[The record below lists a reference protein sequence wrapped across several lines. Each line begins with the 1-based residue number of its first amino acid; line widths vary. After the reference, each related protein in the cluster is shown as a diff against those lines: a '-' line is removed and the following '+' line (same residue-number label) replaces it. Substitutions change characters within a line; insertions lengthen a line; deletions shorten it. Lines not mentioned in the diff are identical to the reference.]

1 MNKKFRENN
10 NIVLYY
16 NYKMSLKSYWNGWS
30 LGSATFDKYSKKA
43 YVTVPRGFSKDAR
56 GFSKDDSVLVIVDG
70 HSFLAR
76 VEAME
81 KNGDWTIASMPWD
94 EWDVEIEF
102 WNLLDSGS
110 EQQQVLVKV
119 LPKSKQFIKP
129 FTTIDL
135 PSSDYTV
142 LPALKEQIVS
152 VGGLTLI
159 EGAQMAGLDQFSQVT
174 VKFDAGNP
182 NTTVETFV
190 ADKVKAKHLK
200 KGDNQFIEICDG
212 SQQKGII
219 AAFDD
224 QQKQERVDSYLDL
237 MRLELREEGRDVF
250 VHYSVSLVDADGVK
264 VVVDSQSVKD
274 VRRIRKDG
282 RIKYALAIASGVLVV
297 GAGPLSALPYTLT
310 IEKKT
315 VKKSDYSDWLGNS
328 GMQAAQIW
336 PSSLNQEPGVPILVL
351 FSKKHGVDGH
361 NFIELHDVSEHILF
375 GATLVSL
382 TVGNKTI
389 YGSLKLGENKK
400 VILTKPDGMGLVAWD
415 KHLAALPFDGFGFIA
430 QVALG
435 SAAKPATI
443 QLKIDLPNLD
453 SALDVYNGL
462 QNITVLT
469 VAEASAVIGSLKV
482 ADALVSAPT
491 AEINVLTATATIAGR
506 ASSELAPSGVE
517 PSGLPIVAYGGM
529 VVKWFNAENCLEI
542 TVPSNS
548 SDKFTVCDSNDVYDP
563 LQEQGVADFL
573 DAAAADIQN
582 EREKR
587 IEHFFDLAGGKKIE
601 WLVMLQS
608 TNNREPV
615 FKLFAVWDAEVLR
628 TGSGKKYKFY
638 LEAGQLLELDLNHVT
653 ILQLV
658 RTVEQI
664 VDVEK
669 FVEDIA
675 EQYDNDGVW
684 YLKGDTIIEANAKL
698 TIKAGQQLRLN
709 RVDTKNYFTL
719 TNKGTIILNKDN
731 RSSGSLSVVN
741 VNPANPLPAFTNDY
755 GGIITN
761 GGSIWLENGMT
772 NNGTI
777 TNNGGIVNYG
787 GTFTNNGRI
796 TNNATIS
803 IRNGA
808 FFAGKP
814 VFGRSITN

>member
-1 MNKKFRENN
+1 
-10 NIVLYY
+10 
-16 NYKMSLKSYWNGWS
+16 MSLKSYWNGWS
-30 LGSATFDKYSKKA
+30 LGSATFDKDRKKA
-43 YVTVPRGFSKDAR
+43 YVTVANLDKAFPEA
-56 GFSKDDSVLVIVDG
+56 FSKDDSVLVIVG
-70 HSFLAR
+70 EHSFLAR
-76 VEAME
+76 VEATE
-81 KNGDWTIASMPWD
+81 KNGDDAIIFISCD
-94 EWDVEIEF
+94 EWDYF
-102 WNLLDSGS
+102 LDSGS
-110 EQQQVLVKV
+110 EKSVLVKV
-119 LPKSKQFIKP
+119 LPKSKQTEKP
-129 FTTIDL
+129 FATIGL
-135 PSSDYTV
+135 QSSDYAAFTE
-142 LPALKEQIVS
+142 LKEQIES
-152 VGGLTLI
+152 VEGLTFI
-159 EGAQMAGLDQFSQVT
+159 KAAQITGLDQFSQVT
-174 VKFDAGNP
+174 AKFDAR
-182 NTTVETFV
+182 NTKTMFETFV

-212 SQQKGII
+212 SQQKGMIYDG
-219 AAFDD
+219 AAR
-224 QQKQERVDSYLDL
+224 QLQEKVPVSTYLDL
-237 MRLELREEGRDVF
+237 MRVDLREEDENKDVF

-297 GAGPLSALPYTLT
+297 GAGPYNLI
-310 IEKKT
+310 IEKSTVNKT
-315 VKKSDYSDWLGNS
+315 DYWGWLGRS
-328 GMQAAQIW
+328 GMQAAQFW
-336 PSSLNQEPGVPILVL
+336 SSSLNQEPGGTVV

-361 NFIELHDVSEHILF
+361 NFIELHDVSDPILF

-382 TVGNKTI
+382 TVGKTTLI
-389 YGSLKLGENKK
+389 GSLKLGENKK
-400 VILTKPDGMGLVAWD
+400 VILTKPDGVGPLNWD
-415 KHLAALPFDGFGFIA
+415 KHLTTLQSRGFGFIA
-430 QVALG
+430 LVALG

-443 QLKIDLPNLD
+443 QLRIDLPNLD
-453 SALDVYNGL
+453 SALDVYKDL
-462 QNITVLT
+462 QDITVLT
-469 VAEASAVIGSLKV
+469 VAELGAVIGQLKV
-482 ADALVSAPT
+482 TEALVSAPT
-491 AEINVLTATATIAGR
+491 AEIDVVTATAIIA
-506 ASSELAPSGVE
+506 APSGLE
-517 PSGLPIVAYGGM
+517 PSGLQQLAAYGGTA
-529 VVKWFNAENCLEI
+529 VKWFNAENCLEI

-548 SDKFTVCDSNDVYDP
+548 SDKFTVCDSNGVNP
-563 LQEQGVADFL
+563 FQEQGVANFL

-587 IEHFFDLAGGKKIE
+587 IEFFDLAGGKKIE
-601 WLVMLQS
+601 WAFRLQS

-615 FKLFAVWDAEVLR
+615 WKMFAVQDAEVLR
-628 TGSGKKYKFY
+628 TGNGKIYRIYPK
-638 LEAGQLLELDLNHVT
+638 AGQLLELDLNHVT

-675 EQYDNDGVW
+675 QQYDNDGVW

-719 TNKGTIILNKDN
+719 TNKGEIIINKDN

-808 FFAGKP
+808 FFAGNP
-814 VFGRSITN
+814 VFGRPITN

>member
-70 HSFLAR
+70 HSFLAT
-76 VEAME
+76 VEATE
-81 KNGDWTIASMPWD
+81 KNGDDAIVIMSWD
-94 EWDVEIEF
+94 ERGDQFVF

-129 FTTIDL
+129 FATIDL
-135 PSSDYTV
+135 QSSDYVALTE
-142 LPALKEQIVS
+142 LKEQIKS
-152 VGGLTLI
+152 VGGLTFI
-159 EGAQMAGLDQFSQVT
+159 KAAQIAGLDQFNQVT
-174 VKFDAGNP
+174 AKFDAGNSK
-182 NTTVETFV
+182 TTFETFV

-200 KGDNQFIEICDG
+200 KGDNDFLEIWGG
-212 SQQKGII
+212 SRRGIL
-219 AAFDD
+219 ALDD
-224 QQKQERVDSYLDL
+224 QQKQERLDHYFGQ
-237 MRLELREEGRDVF
+237 MRASFALREEDGDEF
-250 VHYSVSLVDADGVK
+250 VHFSVSLVDADGVK
-264 VVVDSQSVKD
+264 VVLNNQSVKR
-274 VRRIRKDG
+274 VRRTRNGGKIN
-282 RIKYALAIASGVLVV
+282 
-297 GAGPLSALPYTLT
+297 YTLKLANRILVPLQGT
-310 IEKKT
+310 YNLIIEKKT
-315 VKKSDYSDWLGNS
+315 VNKTDYWGWLGRS

-336 PSSLNQEPGVPILVL
+336 PSSLNQEPGVHFPFFSG
-351 FSKKHGVDGH
+351 FSKKHGVDGGYLE
-361 NFIELHDVSEHILF
+361 FDFLEHILF

-382 TVGNKTI
+382 TVGKITLI
-389 YGSLKLGENKK
+389 GHIKLSENNK
-400 VILTKPDGMGLVAWD
+400 VILTKPTGFPGLNWD
-415 KHLAALPFDGFGFIA
+415 AKIAGVPSRGFGFFA
-430 QVALG
+430 RLALG
-435 SAAKPATI
+435 SAAKPVTI
-443 QLKIDLPNLD
+443 QLRIDFANLD
-453 SALDVYNGL
+453 SVLDVYKDL

-469 VAEASAVIGSLKV
+469 VAELGSEIGQLKV
-482 ADALVSAPT
+482 TEALVSAPI
-491 AEINVLTATATIAGR
+491 AEINVVTATVNIAGR
-506 ASSELAPSGVE
+506 A
-517 PSGLPIVAYGGM
+517 PSGLPLIGPYGGTT
-529 VVKWFNAENCLEI
+529 VNWFNAENCLEI
-542 TVPSNS
+542 AVPINS
-548 SDKFTVCDSNDVYDP
+548 SDKFTVCDSNDVD
-563 LQEQGVADFL
+563 LFQEQGVADLL

-587 IEHFFDLAGGKKIE
+587 IEQFFELAGGKKIE
-601 WLVMLQS
+601 WAFILQS

-615 FKLFAVWDAEVLR
+615 FKLFAVQDAEVIR
-628 TGSGKKYKFY
+628 TGSGKIYKIY
-638 LEAGQLLELDLNHVT
+638 PKAVAGQLLELDLNQDT

-669 FVEDIA
+669 FVEKFVEDIA
-675 EQYDNDGVW
+675 QQYDNDRAYNIW

-719 TNKGTIILNKDN
+719 TNKGEIIINKDN

-741 VNPANPLPAFTNDY
+741 VNPANPLPAFTND
-755 GGIITN
+755 GDITCN
-761 GGSIWLENGMT
+761 GTIWLENGMT

-777 TNNGGIVNYG
+777 TNYGGIVNYG

-808 FFAGKP
+808 FFAGNP
-814 VFGRSITN
+814 VFGRPITN

>member
-1 MNKKFRENN
+1 
-10 NIVLYY
+10 
-16 NYKMSLKSYWNGWS
+16 MSLKSYWNGWS
-30 LGSATFDKYSKKA
+30 LGSATFDKDRKKA
-43 YVTVPRGFSKDAR
+43 YVTVANLDKAFPEA
-56 GFSKDDSVLVIVDG
+56 FSKDDSVLVIVG
-70 HSFLAR
+70 EHSFLAR
-76 VEAME
+76 VEATE
-81 KNGDWTIASMPWD
+81 KNGDDAIIFISCD
-94 EWDVEIEF
+94 EWDYF
-102 WNLLDSGS
+102 LDSGS
-110 EQQQVLVKV
+110 EKSVLVKV
-119 LPKSKQFIKP
+119 LPKSKQTEKP
-129 FTTIDL
+129 FATIGL
-135 PSSDYTV
+135 QSSDYAAFTE
-142 LPALKEQIVS
+142 LKEQIES
-152 VGGLTLI
+152 VEGLTFI
-159 EGAQMAGLDQFSQVT
+159 KAAQITGLDQFSQVT
-174 VKFDAGNP
+174 AKFDAR
-182 NTTVETFV
+182 NTKTMFETFV

-224 QQKQERVDSYLDL
+224 QQKQERVPVSTYLDL

-336 PSSLNQEPGVPILVL
+336 PSSLNQEPGVVF
-351 FSKKHGVDGH
+351 FSKKHGVDGGYLA
-361 NFIELHDVSEHILF
+361 LHDVSEHILF

-389 YGSLKLGENKK
+389 YGSLKLGEDNK
-400 VILTKPDGMGLVAWD
+400 VILTRPIGFTGLAWAA
-415 KHLAALPFDGFGFIA
+415 KIAALQSRGFGFIA
-430 QVALG
+430 LVALG

-443 QLKIDLPNLD
+443 QLRIDLPNLD
-453 SALDVYNGL
+453 SALDVYKDL
-462 QNITVLT
+462 QDITVLT
-469 VAEASAVIGSLKV
+469 VAELGAVIGQLKV
-482 ADALVSAPT
+482 TEALVSAPT
-491 AEINVLTATATIAGR
+491 AEIDVVTATAIIA
-506 ASSELAPSGVE
+506 APSGLE
-517 PSGLPIVAYGGM
+517 PSGLQQLAAYGGTA
-529 VVKWFNAENCLEI
+529 VKWFNAENCLEI

-548 SDKFTVCDSNDVYDP
+548 SDKFTVCDSNGVNP
-563 LQEQGVADFL
+563 FQEQGVANFL

-587 IEHFFDLAGGKKIE
+587 IEFFDLAGGKKIE
-601 WLVMLQS
+601 WAFRLQS

-615 FKLFAVWDAEVLR
+615 WKMFAVQDAEVLR
-628 TGSGKKYKFY
+628 TGNGKIYRIYPK
-638 LEAGQLLELDLNHVT
+638 AGQLLELDLNHVT

-675 EQYDNDGVW
+675 QQYDNDGVW

-719 TNKGTIILNKDN
+719 TNKGEIIINKDN